1 MFHTVSNKTY
11 TAMIY
16 CYTST
21 EYFYSSTAALSL
33 TSKDNGGKVSNIEL
47 TYSKYFDE
55 ALNNADLL
63 KVAGTLATGVMIA
76 NDRVTDRWG
85 GMFGFPS

>member
-1 MFHTVSNKTY
+1 MTS
-11 TAMIY
+11 MLY
-16 CYTST
+16 CFTST
-21 EYFYSSTAALSL
+21 EYFYPLATALTL

-47 TYSKYFDE
+47 TYTKYFDE

-63 KVAGTLATGVMIA
+63 KVAGAMATGVMIS

-85 GMFGFPS
+85 GISGAPS